1 MAKVNPA
8 IEAVKERRDAAGS
21 KLPLNH
27 YRYIYE
33 DKNIANRIIAF
44 REKHGTRYF
53 AASTPEI
60 TLAAFLK
67 ILTERYGPD
76 GDWIDIS
83 GEINRLRTNPPEKP
97 DYTEDD
103 ISNLPA
109 SMQEDAR
116 NKLTKYTSTMKVH
129 ESQLAEY
136 ERTVKAIC
144 DEDAEEAY
152 ELCQALSYGEYE
164 GFDFE
169 YLEPLD
175 STDD

>member
-1 MAKVNPA
+1 MLKVNPA
-8 IEAVKERRDAAGS
+8 VEAMKERREAAGS

-33 DKNIANRIIAF
+33 DKNIANRIIVF
-44 REKHGTRYF
+44 QEKHGRRYF
-53 AASTPEI
+53 AANTPKD
-60 TLAAFLK
+60 TLSAFLK

-76 GDWIDIS
+76 GAWVDLA
-83 GEINRLRTNPPEKP
+83 GEINSLKTNPPEKP

-109 SMQEDAR
+109 SMQEAAR
-116 NKLTKYTSTMKVH
+116 NKITKYKSGLKAR
-129 ESQLAEY
+129 ESQIAEY

-152 ELCQALSYGEYE
+152 ELCQALSSGEYE

-169 YLEPLD
+169 YLETLD
-175 STDD
+175 SNDE